1 MRYDQRF
8 FLALSVSVLGVKSNV
23 CSDEAL
29 EPESSTVAAVDY
41 PKIRDADWSIQILSS
56 ASRIVYL
63 GQTMLVTPVIC

>member
-29 EPESSTVAAVDY
+29 EPEA
-41 PKIRDADWSIQILSS
+41 
-56 ASRIVYL
+56 
-63 GQTMLVTPVIC
+63 C